1 LPPNQ
6 SHRGIVDK
14 TITKTSRT
22 AMILTQKPVRGKA
35 NDKDERKKRKDEVK
49 NNYNVLYTCMK
60 LVRTKGSPQVLL

>member
-1 LPPNQ
+1 
-6 SHRGIVDK
+6 
-14 TITKTSRT
+14 
-22 AMILTQKPVRGKA
+22 MILTQKPVRGKA